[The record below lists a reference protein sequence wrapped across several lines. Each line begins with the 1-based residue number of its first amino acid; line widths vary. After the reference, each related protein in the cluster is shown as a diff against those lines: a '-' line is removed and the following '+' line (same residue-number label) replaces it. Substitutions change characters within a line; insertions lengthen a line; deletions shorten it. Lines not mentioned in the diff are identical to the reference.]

1 VSPEDAEIDPAGRLM
16 PAPWALVLP
25 GGDGVPSAVG
35 FDPRFAAAETPR
47 LRRAVER
54 FAAICGSR
62 RGGPTRPL
70 VVECERASPPWP
82 AVDDDEGYELVIDRS
97 GVRLAAAAE
106 WGVLRGLA
114 TLAQLCSAGAAVPA
128 LRIVDQPRFPW
139 RGLMLDAAR
148 HFIPL
153 PDLLRT
159 LDGMAIFK
167 LNVLHLH
174 LSDDQG
180 FRFGSRRYPELA
192 SADHYSRDEL
202 SELVAAAADRGIRIV
217 PELDVPGHTASWLA
231 AHPEWGCGTPRP
243 TRRFGVHD
251 ECLDPTRP
259 AVMAAVTG
267 LFEEL
272 AEVFPDRY
280 LHLGGDEV
288 RADWWQ
294 SDPAVAAY
302 MARHGLADAAALQSR
317 FTADVAAAIA
327 GLGRRALAWDEV
339 LHPGLPSGLTVQ
351 AWRGVTARERALAAG
366 CDCVLSAPYYLDLFY
381 PADVHA
387 GFDPAASLSELMT
400 REDALLDDARFA
412 HVAAGMAW
420 TRRWR
425 EQPELPPRDD
435 GPGRLLGAEACLW
448 TELVDARVLDVR
460 LWSRMPVLA
469 ERFWSA
475 GAGDLD
481 DLYRRLEHAL
491 AALRGWAGIDVDGD
505 VRRLVVAAGVRDAWL
520 PLIAQLEPVKWYG
533 RLLGEEALAAR
544 LRGRDLPKARP
555 YDTDTPLDRVVDAL
569 PPESLAARRLALL
582 LRAERQGDE
591 DARTRLRALAETW
604 RQLPESGEGPGE
616 LAPLAGRL
624 RELGRMLSEVLE
636 GALAPQQALPD
647 ARRAAGPVGEYL
659 LAPALPLA
667 EWLEGA
673 PARPPT

>member
-139 RGLMLDAAR
+139 RGLMLDVAR

-400 REDALLDDARFA
+400 RETRCSTTRASPTWRP
-412 HVAAGMAW
+412 AW
-420 TRRWR
+420 
-425 EQPELPPRDD
+425 P
-435 GPGRLLGAEACLW
+435 GPGAGVSSPSCRRATTVPGVCSAPRPACGPSWWTPGCWTCGCGAACRPW
-448 TELVDARVLDVR
+448 RSGSGV
-460 LWSRMPVLA
+460 PVPVI
-469 ERFWSA
+469 STTC
-475 GAGDLD
+475 
-481 DLYRRLEHAL
+481 YRRLEHAL
-491 AALRGWAGIDVDGD
+491 AALPDGP
-505 VRRLVVAAGVRDAWL
+505 ASTSPATSGAWSWR
-520 PLIAQLEPVKWYG
+520 PAW
-533 RLLGEEALAAR
+533 RCLAA
-544 LRGRDLPKARP
+544 A
-555 YDTDTPLDRVVDAL
+555 DR
-569 PPESLAARRLALL
+569 AARA
-582 LRAERQGDE
+582 
-591 DARTRLRALAETW
+591 
-604 RQLPESGEGPGE
+604 GEVV
-616 LAPLAGRL
+616 R
-624 RELGRMLSEVLE
+624 
-636 GALAPQQALPD
+636 
-647 ARRAAGPVGEYL
+647 
-659 LAPALPLA
+659 
-667 EWLEGA
+667 A
-673 PARPPT
+673 PARRGSAGGAPPGPGDAQGPALRRGHATRSGWWTRCPRRAWRRADWRCCSGRNVRVTKTPGRVCGPWRKPGGNCRNPVRVLGSSRRWPGACASSVGC